1 MKSKID
7 SGRMMSRV
15 AALQEENES
24 LHAQIA
30 KLKMDSAKFRIEKKK
45 LEEQVLNVLQNN
57 DKLRKKIAM
66 QEKAIAILKRVCG
79 NEAIAK
85 LKRDDEFCKDL

>member
-7 SGRMMSRV
+7 SGRMMNRA

-24 LHAQIA
+24 LHTQIGI
-30 KLKMDSAKFRIEKKK
+30 LKMDSAKFRIEKKK
-45 LEEQVLNVLQNN
+45 LEEQVNVLLQNN

-66 QEKAIAILKRVCG
+66 QEKSLAILKRVCG
-79 NEAIAK
+79 NDAVSR

>member
-1 MKSKID
+1 MKSKIA

-30 KLKMDSAKFRIEKKK
+30 ELSAKFRIEKKK